1 MSSADLNTVAPGT
14 FMGLPA
20 ARSAEKAGAAI
31 LGIPFDWGVHQFR
44 IGSRDGPTAIRAQSR
59 LIRRYDVDVGH
70 IDFLAE
76 LGTVDVGDVVLTPSR
91 IEEANAAIE
100 AAVAAVLQKGAVPV
114 TMGGDGTVSLPQMR
128 AVHAAYPDLVVVH
141 IDSHTDCY
149 DIPGYTTATSFTR
162 ASEEGLVDVA
172 ASWQVGMRGTT
183 FTGEVYEVCRRHGY
197 RLVTM
202 DELADNGFR
211 ETGVRIREAI
221 GGRPVYLC
229 FDMDFFDPSVAPGVC
244 SPSWG
249 GASAREGLT
258 LLRGL
263 EGLNV
268 VAVDVNTVSPNHD
281 VSGLT
286 AALAAHVMYRGA
298 YMAWL
303 AREQAGRR

>member
-1 MSSADLNTVAPGT
+1 MPEETSLTTVDTGT
-14 FMGLPA
+14 FMGLPRATSA
-20 ARSAEKAGAAI
+20 AGTSAAI

-44 IGSRDGPTAIRAQSR
+44 IGSRDGPNAIRTQSR

-70 IDFLAE
+70 EDFLAE
-76 LGTVDVGDVVLTPSR
+76 LKAVDVGNVILTPSR
-91 IEEANAAIE
+91 IEEANDAIE
-100 AAVAAVLQKGAVPV
+100 AAVTGILSAGAAPV

-128 AVHAAYPDLVVVH
+128 AVHKAYSDLAVIH

-149 DIPGYTTATSFTR
+149 DIPGYTTATSFMR
-162 ASEEGLVDVA
+162 AAEEGLVDVA

-183 FTGEVYEVCRRHGY
+183 FTGEVYDVCRRVGY
-197 RLVTM
+197 QLITM
-202 DELADNGFR
+202 DELAGAGFR
-211 ETGVRIREAI
+211 ETGSRIREAL
-221 GGRPVYLC
+221 GTRPVYLC

-249 GASAREGLT
+249 GATAREGLT

-263 EGLNV
+263 EGINV

-298 YMAWL
+298 YMIWL
-303 AREQAGRR
+303 ALQERG

>member
-1 MSSADLNTVAPGT
+1 MASPLDTVTTGT
-14 FMGLPA
+14 FMGLP
-20 ARSAEKAGAAI
+20 SAESAAGRQAAI
-31 LGIPFDWGVHQFR
+31 LGVPFDWGTHAFR
-44 IGSRDGPTAIRAQSR
+44 IGSRDGPHAIRHESR

-70 IDFLAE
+70 VDFLGEMNAA
-76 LGTVDVGDVVLTPSR
+76 DVGDVRVTPSR
-91 IEEANAAIE
+91 IEEANEAIE
-100 AAVAAVLQKGAVPV
+100 AACTAIFEAGAAPV

-128 AVHAAYPDLVVVH
+128 AAHEAHPDLAVIH

-149 DIPGYTTATSFTR
+149 DVPGYTTATSFTR
-162 ASEEGLVDVA
+162 AAEEGLVDVP

-183 FTGEVYEVCRRHGY
+183 FTGEVYEVCRRVGY
-197 RLVTM
+197 QLITM
-202 DELADNGFR
+202 DELAEEGFR
-211 ETGVRIREAI
+211 QTGRRIREAL
-221 GGRPVYLC
+221 GDRPVYLC

-249 GASAREGLT
+249 GATSREGLT

-281 VSGLT
+281 VGGLT

-298 YMAWL
+298 YMVWL
-303 AREQAGRR
+303 ARGGRVA